1 MFRNIESLCC
11 VPGTTTA
18 LKVNFNSKLNILIEN
33 KIREVGVKGKGIRR
47 SGQKYNLPTTK
58 YILGM

>member
-11 VPGTTTA
+11 VPGTNTA
-18 LKVNFNSKLNILIEN
+18 LEVNFNSKLNIEN